1 MKTGIDIMKKNLI
14 GLTGKAKSG
23 LQILMVGL
31 LFCSSQVLF
40 GQASNADFERIKVSD
55 GEVLFSG
62 IALSPDGNNLAI
74 SAKQSSPVKI
84 MDWESRKVVKE
95 FAAGNWYSGS
105 KISYSQN
112 GKYLLLQEL
121 NYVDFSQN
129 KDRQIGFEIIDAAS
143 GNQIKIFEKVQDVV
157 ISSDEKYAISLSG
170 DEVTFWNLPSAT
182 KEKSFIV
189 PNAANT
195 LAISPDGITL
205 AVSHSITKAELKG
218 DSRFHKRKKAAK
230 FAVKYKQ
237 FVSFYDARNFA
248 KITSVSEIYDIIYK
262 LKYSHDGNFVF
273 NYQIPHVKAVSGKS
287 QITTINMIDATTKE
301 PLRKGFTSQS
311 IGQPEI
317 KLSNDGTMFAVN
329 SRGNKFQE
337 IHLYD
342 YESGTMLK
350 RFELGYRLF
359 EKSEGEKFVKDSR
372 PSFTFLPGDKSI
384 LITFGNR
391 LVQWNLEFD
400 E

>member
-1 MKTGIDIMKKNLI
+1 MKKKLT

-23 LQILMVGL
+23 IKFLLMSALILGSV
-31 LFCSSQVLF
+31 SLF
-40 GQASNADFERIKVSD
+40 GQASNADFERIKITD
-55 GEVLFSG
+55 GDVLFSG
-62 IALSPDGNNLAI
+62 IALSPDGKSIAI

-84 MDWESRKVVKE
+84 VDWDSRKVAKE

-121 NYVDFSQN
+121 NYVDFSLN
-129 KDRQIGFEIIDAAS
+129 KDRRIGFEIIDAAS
-143 GNQIKIFEKVQDVV
+143 GKQIKLFEKVQDVA

-182 KEKSFIV
+182 RELSFTI
-189 PNAANT
+189 PNAASA
-195 LAISPDGITL
+195 LAISPDGQTI
-205 AVSHSITKAELKG
+205 AVSTSITKENLKG

-237 FVSFYDARNFA
+237 FVSFYNTKNFA
-248 KITSVSEIYDIIYK
+248 RTATVSEIYDIVYK
-262 LKYSHDGNFVF
+262 LRFSADGNFLY
-273 NYQIPHVKAVSGKS
+273 NYQIPHIKAVTGKS
-287 QITTINMIDATTKE
+287 AFTTINMIDAATKE
-301 PLRKGFTSQS
+301 PMRKGFTSQS
-311 IGQPEI
+311 TGQPEI

-342 YESGTMLK
+342 YESGTMIK

-359 EKSEGEKFVKDSR
+359 EKSEGEKFIKDSR
-372 PSFTFLPGDKSI
+372 PSFTFLPGDTSI

-391 LVQWNLEFD
+391 LVLWNLEFD
-400 E
+400 Q